1 MLCVA
6 EVGVLVRNT
15 RRARGLSQK
24 ALGVRAAVT
33 PAALSEAE
41 RGLRDLRGSTIE
53 RLLAST
59 GHQLIAIPTRRA
71 DTATLADRIGHELAA
86 GSAGGALREYIQLA
100 DNLAAEH
107 RTTRLALTLTAP
119 PPTGEK
125 RWDAAIAALV
135 EHRLT
140 EEQLPYPDWTAEPAR
155 TLARS
160 WTLGAGRYVQ
170 PVDPARVPARFRA
183 HGVLIDPDF
192 LASI

>member
-1 MLCVA
+1 MAL
-6 EVGVLVRNT
+6 GSLVRNT
-15 RRARGLSQK
+15 RRARGLTQK
-24 ALGVRAAVT
+24 DLGVQAAVT
-33 PAALSEAE
+33 AAALSEAE
-41 RGLRDLRGSTIE
+41 RGHRDLRGSTIE

-59 GHQLIAIPTRRA
+59 GHQLIAIPTLRA
-71 DTATLADRIGHELAA
+71 DTATLADQISAALTA
-86 GSAGGALREYIQLA
+86 GSSGAALRSYIQLA

-107 RTTRLALTLTAP
+107 RTTRLALTLTTP

-135 EHRLT
+135 EHRLD

-170 PVDPARVPARFRA
+170 PVDATRVPPRFRA